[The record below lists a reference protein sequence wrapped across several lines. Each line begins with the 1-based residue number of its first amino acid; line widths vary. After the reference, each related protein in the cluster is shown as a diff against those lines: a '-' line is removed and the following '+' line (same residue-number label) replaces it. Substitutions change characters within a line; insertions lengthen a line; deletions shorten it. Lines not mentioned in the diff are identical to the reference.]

1 MGCGHSCVALPPHRR
16 RTGGEVNLTK
26 QILFIAMIALGIYD
40 FGVFIFGGEATT
52 VSQVMTGY
60 LHVSPFGAL
69 VIGMILGHFLWPMTI
84 REQKA

>member
-1 MGCGHSCVALPPHRR
+1 M
-16 RTGGEVNLTK
+16 NLTK
-26 QILFIAMIALGIYD
+26 QILFISMIVLGIYD
-40 FGVFIFGGEATT
+40 FAVFAFGGVSTT
-52 VSQVMTGY
+52 VSQVMTDY